1 MPRGAPWQSYA
12 GFPPRWKVPGFLQD
26 ASQIARHSLNRESH
40 DFPLPVGR
48 RAGINEFLAELQSRD
63 TKGNGTVFLD
73 QFVQALDKYDT
84 QLDEDELIAL
94 VQVI

>member
-1 MPRGAPWQSYA
+1 MTYA
-12 GFPPRWKVPGFLQD
+12 GM
-26 ASQIARHSLNRESH
+26 E
-40 DFPLPVGR
+40 
-48 RAGINEFLAELQSRD
+48 EFLSELKSRD

-94 VQVI
+94 VQVPKL